1 VPQHLLSLKKTYR
14 SLSSILTHKTFES
27 EILLNSSR
35 NSSLQQISN
44 NQGKVTFRGIPALD
58 GYQVVLMEPLYL
70 RSKSGLLSVRSN
82 QASNVTLVLHR
93 KIKRTERSC
102 DHKGATAKLIVGM
115 LRFLLN

>member
-1 VPQHLLSLKKTYR
+1 VPQHLLSLKKTYH
-14 SLSSILTHKTFES
+14 SSILIHKTNSES
-27 EILLNSSR
+27 EILLINSSR

-70 RSKSGLLSVRSN
+70 PVKIRFIECAFESSFKCNFS
-82 QASNVTLVLHR
+82 TE

-102 DHKGATAKLIVGM
+102 DHKGRNCKINRRM
-115 LRFLLN
+115 LRFL